1 MFRAKKQP
9 HDPDAVIKADKLI
22 QHLSPPLL
30 PHPLLSVTNTSA
42 ASLRRRRSLTHSLS
56 EGDAEE
62 AIGCGRR

>member
-30 PHPLLSVTNTSA
+30 LHPLLSVTNMSA
-42 ASLRRRRSLTHSLS
+42 ASLRRSLTHSLS